1 MEFDDAKSVPFK
13 VKAAGPDDGLS
24 EGQFEG
30 YASIF
35 GNRDS
40 YGDVVVK
47 GAFASSLDKWREK
60 GDPIP
65 LLWGHDL
72 HDPFSNIG
80 SIDSAEEDDHG
91 LKVRGTFDMEN
102 PKAVQVYRLA
112 KGRRCTGMSFAY
124 DVLEED
130 RQEDANYLKSLHIHE
145 ASIVPIGANALAG
158 VGPVKAVAAEL
169 ASKGDRDT
177 LRKMRDAIDSAITS
191 IGDGGKGAAAPD
203 NDQEQASG
211 DVTAKS
217 DASDEEPEGAKSSV
231 PDEEPTPD
239 PSVEN
244 LAAKFNI
251 YAAAH
256 AAGNGA

>member
-1 MEFDDAKSVPFK
+1 MEFDDIKSVPFK

-30 YASIF
+30 YASVF

-47 GAFASSLDKWREK
+47 GAFAASLAEWREK

-65 LLWGHDL
+65 LLWGHDF

-80 SIDSAEEDDHG
+80 AIDSAEEDDHG

-124 DVLEED
+124 DVLDED
-130 RQEDANYLKSLHIHE
+130 RQKDANYLKALHIYE

-158 VGPVKAVAAEL
+158 VGPVKAAADAL
-169 ASKGDRDT
+169 ATKGDTDT
-177 LRKMRDAIDSAITS
+177 LRKMRDAIDSAISS
-191 IGDGGKGAAAPD
+191 IGDGGQGAPAPD

-211 DVTAKS
+211 DPEAKS
-217 DASDEEPEGAKSSV
+217 GDGDEEPEGAKSPA
-231 PDEEPTPD
+231 PDEEPKAD
-239 PSVEN
+239 PSVDAV
-244 LAAKFNI
+244 LAVISIAERN
-251 YAAAH
+251 
-256 AAGNGA
+256 